1 MPQGPPGT
9 GKTSAVVGIISAIV
23 AKTAPDGPQLSNGV
37 DGEAALPAVQVLFG
51 FLGAVTVWCLKSQQK
66 PGQCMLPPVQV
77 LAFLCFWVFSRLAFG
92 TRPGSACL
100 TQQTESGH
108 DNANKI

>member
-37 DGEAALPAVQVLFG
+37 DADAALPVVQVLFG
-51 FLGAVTVWCLKSQQK
+51 FLGVVTVWCLK
-66 PGQCMLPPVQV
+66 
-77 LAFLCFWVFSRLAFG
+77 
-92 TRPGSACL
+92 
-100 TQQTESGH
+100 
-108 DNANKI
+108 I